1 VIQVNKLLIAYT
13 AFCFSSLLR
22 EKRSLHD
29 AGQEKWSFKSGTSL
43 YLVKM
48 RKWDSM
54 LRFTLAAFLTS
65 VLILTGCGYHTANSA
80 AHLPQTVHILAVPT
94 FANHTQSFHTEVAF
108 TNAVIREF
116 TSRTPYKVLATDKP
130 DSGDAILEGAV
141 NTYQVI
147 PLTYNVQTG
156 QSSSYLITINASV
169 TLLDRDK
176 RVLYENKTYTFRQQ
190 YQTTQDLVSFIQE
203 DPAAVQRLSRD
214 FAQALV
220 SDILESF

>member
-1 VIQVNKLLIAYT
+1 
-13 AFCFSSLLR
+13 
-22 EKRSLHD
+22 
-29 AGQEKWSFKSGTSL
+29 
-43 YLVKM
+43 
-48 RKWDSM
+48 M
-54 LRFTLAAFLTS
+54 LRFALAAPLAF
-65 VLILTGCGYHTANSA
+65 VLALTGCGYHTANSA
-80 AHLPQTVHILAVPT
+80 VHLPKTVHTLAVPT

-130 DSGDAILEGAV
+130 DAGDAILEGAV

-147 PLTYNVQTG
+147 PLEYNVQTG
-156 QSSSYLITINASV
+156 QSASYLITINASV
-169 TLLDRDK
+169 KLLDRDK

-190 YQTTQDLVSFIQE
+190 YQTSQDLVSFIQE
-203 DPAAVQRLSRD
+203 DPAAIQRLSRD